1 MYYHVTF
8 VINENINAETIVKAN
23 NLKKAGE
30 ELNDYFKKTNMSIKI
45 IDIRESK
52 YLNEVIDNDLYLN

>member
-8 VINENINAETIVKAN
+8 IINENINAETVVKADN
-23 NLKKAGE
+23 KKKASE
-30 ELNDYFKKTNMSIKI
+30 ELNDYFKKTNMSIEI

-52 YLNEVIDNDLYLN
+52 YLSEN